1 MKGKILLRFL
11 LVMIVLMG
19 SLWSIKK
26 EPMKLGL
33 DLKGGVYAV
42 LEADSRKS

>member
-26 EPMKLGL
+26 EPMKFWFFILRLLNFDRG
-33 DLKGGVYAV
+33 
-42 LEADSRKS
+42 